1 MEGQRPSLGD
11 VTSSQVQRLPPSP
24 ASPVSQTGNLKVT
37 YRQFEEYLVA
47 EKGQSESCA
56 TLPFTFI
63 FWITF
68 SILAWLHGDVHNI
81 YETRRCLSSVVED
94 VKVVAA
100 AGTQQARN
108 VSLGTFASKDD
119 IWEWLALGFVPALS
133 GSGPDG
139 SAAGFVRTYN
149 KLIGSVRLTQKR
161 SATMDC
167 KVSEALKNSS
177 LLFYG
182 ETKCHSGKFSTETFG
197 DTFEVSPGEFSTG
210 DMAYKAGGELAN
222 GDKRT
227 FYAWLDPRN
236 PKDAQNRC
244 ASLWSNGWLDRASHD
259 LVVEAAFFN
268 AEVKTFALL
277 SISFEFRKGGL
288 IHQAVDLRPLSANLY
303 PAWYHYIP
311 DALWVLW
318 LFLLFQKEMRQLYDS
333 CRQGSAERREYL
345 SDPWNCLDWSSIIIG
360 FGIALFFWF
369 LTSGIEDFKSSVG
382 SLSDL
387 VDPLS
392 SFTQDPAQSSY
403 GDSVAWNERM
413 NKILDSMDILVWMK
427 IYHRI
432 AMFGYTIILMARYF
446 KGFRGQ
452 PRIALISKTLAL
464 ASMDLM
470 HFYYILAT
478 VFVNFV
484 LGGYVLF
491 GAQLHEWS
499 SIHNSVQ
506 SAFAMTFG
514 KLDYQS
520 LHQIAPVSAAIWFW
534 SYIVIVVFV
543 FFNMCI
549 SIILGHY
556 TEVRASFGGAGQ
568 SMWMQGKWLFQ
579 DCYWHYSYEF
589 RYLHRL
595 AVSKMKPKWRRRL
608 SYFPPEVERHPI
620 PMNAMFRAVTP
631 NADEYIRKSMPT
643 LKFDRKT
650 SGGELAMKE
659 VTMDLLLECGCDT
672 VTAETLLMRAHRYQ
686 SIKNDVF
693 NPMDELVKKLDEDM
707 MERYAHLASI
717 EERVFCQTEET
728 IAGLQLLEDT
738 SSKCLEAVK
747 KLQPAEEEP
756 PGKAIA
762 GSVLR
767 ELEDASGHAYYY
779 NPQTG
784 ESQWEHPLKKPNRLA
799 LAMSGA
805 QDAFASAALQVL
817 QKPVRP
823 LETQEED
830 PQVSS
835 SSAAEA
841 PVEEPARD
849 SEGMSPPPP

>member
-1 MEGQRPSLGD
+1 MDRSVALD
-11 VTSSQVQRLPPSP
+11 STTSSQVQRLPTSP
-24 ASPVSQTGNLKVT
+24 TSPISQSGNLKVT

-56 TLPFTFI
+56 TLPFTFV

-81 YETRRCLSSVVED
+81 FETRRCLTGVVED
-94 VKVVAA
+94 IRIVAA

-108 VSLGTFASKDD
+108 VSLGTIASKDD

-149 KLIGSVRLTQKR
+149 KLIGSVRLTQRR

-167 KVSEALKNSS
+167 KVIEDLKK
-177 LLFYG
+177 FYG
-182 ETKCHSGKFSTETFG
+182 ATKCHSGDFSTETFG
-197 DTFEVSPGEFSTG
+197 DNSG
-210 DMAYKAGGELAN
+210 DMAFKAGGDLAN
-222 GDKRT
+222 GGASA

-236 PKDAQNRC
+236 AKDAQNRC
-244 ASLWSNGWLDRASHD
+244 GSLWGTGWLDRASHD

-288 IHQAVDLRPLSANLY
+288 IHQYVDLRPLSANLY

-345 SDPWNCLDWSSIIIG
+345 GDPWNCLDWGSIIVG
-360 FGIALFFWF
+360 FGMAFFFWV
-369 LTSGIEDFKSSVG
+369 LTDGIDAFKTSVG
-382 SLSDL
+382 ALSEL
-387 VDPLS
+387 ENPLS
-392 SFTQDPAQSSY
+392 SFTQDPAQSDY
-403 GDSVAWNERM
+403 GDSVAYNERM
-413 NKILDSMDILVWMK
+413 NKILDAMQMLVWMK

-432 AMFGYTIILMARYF
+432 AMFAYTIILMARYF

-470 HFYYILAT
+470 HYYYILAT
-478 VFVNFV
+478 VFINFA

-491 GAQLHEWS
+491 GAQLHAWS
-499 SIHNSVQ
+499 TIHNSVQ

-520 LHQIAPVSAAIWFW
+520 LHEIAPVAAAIWFW

-556 TEVRASFGGAGQ
+556 TEVRSSLGGAGQ
-568 SMWMQGKWLFQ
+568 SIWMQGKWLFQ

-589 RYLHRL
+589 RYLHRQ

-608 SYFPPEVERHPI
+608 SYFPPEVERHPV

-650 SGGELAMKE
+650 SGGELAIKE
-659 VTMDLLLECGCDT
+659 VTMDLLVECGCDT
-672 VTAETLLMRAHRYQ
+672 VTADAMLMRAHRYQ
-686 SIKNDVF
+686 SIKQDVF
-693 NPMDELVKKLDEDM
+693 NPMDSLVKMLDEEM
-707 MERYAHLASI
+707 MERYQHLGEI
-717 EERVFCQTEET
+717 EERVLYQTEDT
-728 IAGLQLLEDT
+728 IAGLQLLEET
-738 SSKCLEAVK
+738 SGKCLQAVK
-747 KLQPAEEEP
+747 KLQPAEQEP
-756 PGKAIA
+756 AGKAIA
-762 GSVLR
+762 GSVFR
-767 ELEDASGHAYYY
+767 ELEDATGNPYFY

-799 LAMSGA
+799 LAMGA
-805 QDAFASAALQVL
+805 DMFASAALQVL
-817 QKPVRP
+817 TKPARP
-823 LETQEED
+823 PGTVEED
-830 PQVSS
+830 QQVSS

-841 PVEEPARD
+841 PVEEPATT
-849 SEGMSPPPP
+849 SEGMPPP